1 MDIYSHPTS
10 SPPPPLLQNSTTTTI
25 PNAPTV
31 AYITHKLYV
40 LQLFLLCGYGVMF
53 LLCLALLVHLRRNR
67 QGALRGD
74 TTAAR
79 KVILPAFEPLLW
91 ILGGATGTYTLFLA
105 SAIGAKLY
113 TSDISRVSSELFY
126 SGRQFVFVC
135 VLVFLYQK
143 SVSIPALRRTLFVS
157 FLLASYT
164 VPIVWY
170 LTHYV
175 QPADFYF
182 ALMAVR
188 APLLLLYAYV
198 FLRPPGRASRRTL
211 REYCLFTFVYYAL
224 LFAFI
229 ELMRRR
235 QFDLGF
241 SMAYANL
248 AWGALCPLVIWRVLK
263 ADTEHWRGLGQRA
276 VALQSHFRQRR
287 AALDERVSSQ
297 GLHVLIE
304 MHRKLVIDFAYLE
317 IQEQIGVGSSALVF
331 NGLLHSKT
339 HVAIKVYSPHE
350 FSEET
355 VAAFSHEAAL
365 CGALRHPNIVTFY
378 GMCVCPPTICLV
390 SELCVASLDDVLKAI
405 HARRASNPDRQQFLL
420 NLGYMLDAARAVAY
434 LHSFSPPFVHRDIM
448 PRNFLVDYKSTV
460 KLTDFGES
468 RSLPRPHNSA
478 APRGRDLHPYMVLA
492 SRAHVNR
499 EGRYAGNAAS
509 LNASLVRQGSMPVMS
524 VRGTVDYMA
533 PEVIQGRAGL
543 ASYAEAA
550 DVYSLAITMWD
561 ILNPGQPKFPTLRSN
576 NHLQIFESVIEGK
589 RPALDSHLH
598 PSLREIIQNAWHS
611 DVRLRPSAQTVVQ
624 ILESIQEEVMAVFAA
639 QLLSEIDTESRRT
652 PTDCSFTG
660 AEAVAHMVDCG
671 YALGEGEAV
680 RLGNAL
686 MDAGHLHHERHSKG
700 FANSTVELYYLDED
714 NIRICRPLH
723 PPTAVAR
730 REQQSPWENEES
742 EEEKEEEKGSG
753 SGEASA
759 TTLPEP
765 RSHRMLA
772 EQHGLCA
779 CRELG
784 QRLHGG
790 HGHRRLGTRITK
802 KKRRDDEKR
811 KKIGTIFEETSA
823 SRLSRSLLADEDDD
837 DDGDGDGA
845 GETVDDSGGHIA
857 ITINGPAAA

>member
-1 MDIYSHPTS
+1 MDINSHPTS
-10 SPPPPLLQNSTTTTI
+10 SPPPPLLENSTTTTS

-91 ILGGATGTYTLFLA
+91 ILGGATGTYTLFFA

-211 REYCLFTFVYYAL
+211 REYCLFTF
-224 LFAFI
+224 
-229 ELMRRR
+229 
-235 QFDLGF
+235 
-241 SMAYANL
+241 
-248 AWGALCPLVIWRVLK
+248 
-263 ADTEHWRGLGQRA
+263 
-276 VALQSHFRQRR
+276 RR

-304 MHRKLVIDFAYLE
+304 MHRKLIIDFAYLE

-331 NGLLHSKT
+331 NGLLRSKT

-365 CGALRHPNIVTFY
+365 CGALHHPNIVTFY

-772 EQHGLCA
+772 EQHGLY
-779 CRELG
+779 
-784 QRLHGG
+784 
-790 HGHRRLGTRITK
+790 
-802 KKRRDDEKR
+802 DEKR